1 MSNVRRKYPK
11 LIVNEQ
17 PKSPISEKFR
27 GIRSNI
33 LFASADDP
41 IKSVVVTSDGPGS
54 GKSTTSANL
63 AISFAQAGYKTI
75 LIDGDMRKPTQHY
88 LFKLPNNEGLSS
100 LLLKW
105 SDYESA
111 IQSTHIEGLDVLTSG
126 PIPPNPSELIT
137 SRSFKNMFDH
147 ISEKYNFVII
157 DTPPV
162 NVVTDAQLFSNYTQH
177 AVYVVNVESNNKE
190 EVKKGKQLLEKSGS
204 KIIGFVLNKAPQEK
218 NSKYYA
224 YYGDDKS

>member
-75 LIDGDMRKPTQHY
+75 LIDGDMRKRHSTIFLSCLIMKDCLVYY
-88 LFKLPNNEGLSS
+88 LNGQIMKVRFNLLTLKGWMYLRQDLFRQILQNSLPQDRLKICLIIFRKNIILS
-100 LLLKW
+100 LL
-105 SDYESA
+105 
-111 IQSTHIEGLDVLTSG
+111 IRH
-126 PIPPNPSELIT
+126 P
-137 SRSFKNMFDH
+137 
-147 ISEKYNFVII
+147 
-157 DTPPV
+157 
-162 NVVTDAQLFSNYTQH
+162 
-177 AVYVVNVESNNKE
+177 
-190 EVKKGKQLLEKSGS
+190 
-204 KIIGFVLNKAPQEK
+204 
-218 NSKYYA
+218 
-224 YYGDDKS
+224 

>member
-111 IQSTHIEGLDVLTSG
+111 IQSTHIEGLMYLRQDLLRQILQNSL
-126 PIPPNPSELIT
+126 PQDRLKICLIIF
-137 SRSFKNMFDH
+137 RKN
-147 ISEKYNFVII
+147 II
-157 DTPPV
+157 
-162 NVVTDAQLFSNYTQH
+162 LS
-177 AVYVVNVESNNKE
+177 
-190 EVKKGKQLLEKSGS
+190 LL
-204 KIIGFVLNKAPQEK
+204 IRHP
-218 NSKYYA
+218 
-224 YYGDDKS
+224 